1 MSTILH
7 RNPYPWS
14 FVHVGS
20 MYTMFVTILFCNP
33 LAIVPLST
41 VETPVMLAD
50 IVHSC
55 TSECRGGFERRQLE
69 LKGVEGGD

>member
-1 MSTILH
+1 
-7 RNPYPWS
+7 
-14 FVHVGS
+14 